1 MSDALQV
8 NLQQNQPISLD
19 IDFACKPGELLA
31 LVGPSGSG
39 KSTVLR
45 AIAGLQN
52 ISNGTI
58 KCAGRLWQDTES
70 AINLPTQRRRVGMV
84 FQHYALFPHKS
95 ALDNVMLAMQE
106 LPARQRREQAEDWL
120 HRTNMTGLE
129 MRKPAQLS
137 GGQRQRVALARA
149 LARNP
154 DVLLLDEPFSAVD
167 QQTRR
172 ILYRELAQL
181 RASLNIPMILVTHDI
196 HEVQQLADSLCL
208 MHRGRTLQ
216 YGPVQDVLSTPVNKE
231 IAKLLGHQNLVK
243 ATVSRQVDSHTE
255 FRLSDADILRG
266 PRTDLAQGATVTLL
280 ISPSA
285 ININRPDE
293 TETGPNQLQGIVRDA
308 VGMGDE
314 LSIRFHLNN
323 VTKSLRFRIP
333 VHLAR
338 EHKVESGIALAINI
352 RTSGIHAIADAG

>member
-1 MSDALQV
+1 M
-8 NLQQNQPISLD
+8 
-19 IDFACKPGELLA
+19 
-31 LVGPSGSG
+31 
-39 KSTVLR
+39 
-45 AIAGLQN
+45 
-52 ISNGTI
+52 
-58 KCAGRLWQDTES
+58 
-70 AINLPTQRRRVGMV
+70 
-84 FQHYALFPHKS
+84 
-95 ALDNVMLAMQE
+95 
-106 LPARQRREQAEDWL
+106 
-120 HRTNMTGLE
+120 
-129 MRKPAQLS
+129 
-137 GGQRQRVALARA
+137 
-149 LARNP
+149 
-154 DVLLLDEPFSAVD
+154 
-167 QQTRR
+167 
-172 ILYRELAQL
+172 
-181 RASLNIPMILVTHDI
+181 
-196 HEVQQLADSLCL
+196 
-208 MHRGRTLQ
+208 
-216 YGPVQDVLSTPVNKE
+216 NKE